1 MITMETASNNSA
13 AGESAANSAAGDSTT
28 GGAALGR
35 TRFDFIF
42 KIVLVGD
49 AVNILNIWTGVEGF
63 HSILSNIYIPISHLL
78 KGNRV

>member
-1 MITMETASNNSA
+1 METASNNSA
-13 AGESAANSAAGDSTT
+13 AGAVGESAANSAAGDSTT

-78 KGNRV
+78 KGDRV